1 MRIVCK
7 KHGTQDVVFYA
18 LNGRINK
25 KCSVCQ
31 IEYEIKKYKG
41 IKNEKYNA
49 RSGNNG
55 NLEQFS
61 DPDNWS
67 RRI

>member
-7 KHGTQDVVFYA
+7 MHGVQDVVFYA

-31 IEYEIKKYKG
+31 IEYEIKNYKG
-41 IKNEKYNA
+41 IKKMKNIKLRDK
-49 RSGNNG
+49 RSKK
-55 NLEQFS
+55 
-61 DPDNWS
+61 
-67 RRI
+67 

>member
-18 LNGRINK
+18 LNGRINR

-41 IKNEKYNA
+41 IKNEKLI
-49 RSGNNG
+49 RFKDEDKSGK
-55 NLEQFS
+55 LLAQ
-61 DPDNWS
+61 
-67 RRI
+67 